1 MRFEGLIFD
10 MDGTVVDNMAFHDRA
25 WSGLLDHLGIA
36 LDMDAFRRRTAGKTN
51 PEILRELLGADLSDA
66 DIVALGDRKEAF
78 YREFYAPH
86 LRAIDGFF
94 EVIDRAD
101 RHGVPYALATA
112 AGPAN
117 IAFTLNGLGLTERF
131 ATVVGAADVKNG
143 KPHPDMFL
151 AAAER
156 MRVAPE
162 RCLVFEDAPA
172 GVEAARRAGMR
183 AVVVTT
189 TLTPAEVADL
199 PHVLR
204 AVATFAE
211 LEEGFW
217 KSGESGES

>member
-10 MDGTVVDNMAFHDRA
+10 LDGTVVDNMAFHDRA
-25 WSGLLDHLGIA
+25 WSGLLDHLGIS
-36 LDMDAFRRRTAGKTN
+36 LDMDEFRRGTAGKTN
-51 PEILRELLGADLSDA
+51 PEILRELLGPDRSDA
-66 DIVALGDRKEAF
+66 DIAALAGRKDGF
-78 YREFYAPH
+78 YREYYAPH

-94 EVIDRAD
+94 EVIERAD
-101 RHGVPYALATA
+101 RHGVPCAIASA
-112 AGPAN
+112 SGPAN
-117 IAFTLNGLGLTERF
+117 ISFVLDGLKLTERF

-156 MRVAPE
+156 MKVNPE

-172 GVEAARRAGMR
+172 GIEAARRAGMG
-183 AVVVTT
+183 AVVLTT

-204 AVATFAE
+204 AVATFSE
-211 LEEGFW
+211 LENGFW
-217 KSGESGES
+217 D